1 MAEVD
6 TAQARSSLPVQEF
19 VIKIA
24 SRCNLD
30 CDYCYEYRHGDESW
44 RNTKKLIAPRVYEE
58 IARKIAT
65 HVRRY
70 QLREVGIS
78 LHGGEPLLVG
88 AERLAE
94 IATFLDETINGAG
107 ARLSLGLQ
115 TNAVLITDEIASV
128 IEENN
133 ILVGVS
139 LDGGRTANDRHRLDH
154 RGKSSYDRAL
164 AGIETLRRIAPRQLS
179 GLLAVIDIS
188 NDPIETFDQ
197 LASLGIANI
206 DLLLPHHNWDRRPPG
221 HEGNHAPYGEWLD
234 AIWAAWISGRHSH
247 LRIRFL
253 DNIVARLV
261 GHPGLYEQMSDSP
274 IQLMTINTDGDFEGV
289 DTLKSTGSG
298 IQKTG
303 LNILRHEIDAVQSH
317 PLYVFRQHWKQSIS
331 PLCEACQIR
340 SVCTGGY
347 LPHRYSTE
355 RGFDNPS
362 VYCKDILHIVS
373 SIESSLKQLVRD
385 PP

>member
-1 MAEVD
+1 MPETDMAR
-6 TAQARSSLPVQEF
+6 ARSALPVQEF

-44 RNTKKLIAPRVYEE
+44 MSARKLIAPRIYEE

-65 HVRRY
+65 HIRRY
-70 QLREVGIS
+70 QLQDVGIS

-88 AERLAE
+88 AKRLAE
-94 IATFLDETINGAG
+94 IATSLNEAITGAG

-128 IEENN
+128 IKEKN

-154 RGKSSYDRAL
+154 RGKSSYERAL
-164 AGIETLRRIAPRQLS
+164 AGIETLRRIAPGQLS

-234 AIWAAWISGRHSH
+234 AIWAVWINGRHSH
-247 LRIRFL
+247 VRIRFL
-253 DNIVARLV
+253 DNIVARIV
-261 GHPGLYEQMSDSP
+261 GHPGLYEQMSESP
-274 IQLMTINTDGDFEGV
+274 VQLMTINTDGDFEGV

-298 IQKTG
+298 TQKTG
-303 LNILRHEIDAVQSH
+303 LNILQHEIDAVQSH
-317 PLYVFRQHWKQSIS
+317 PLYVFRQHWQKSIS

-340 SVCTGGY
+340 NVCTGGY
-347 LPHRYSTE
+347 LPHRYSSE

-385 PP
+385 RK